1 MRIETA
7 TLKDLSMLRK
17 MEEVAKAQIVRELAA
32 SNLPDSDIQLELL
45 KVQLRISELE
55 AELDGRKFLSD
66 LCLFPSICE

>member
-7 TLKDLSMLRK
+7 TIKDLPMLRK
-17 MEEVAKAQIVRELAA
+17 MEEVAKAHIARELAA
-32 SNLPDSDIQLELL
+32 SALPDSVIQLELL

-66 LCLFPSICE
+66 LCLHA